1 MGAQLQTTRPIFLHK
16 SMKDAQTIYREA
28 ALRGATPVGLVVL
41 LYEQVVQDLQRAL
54 AAIKQNSIQQRT
66 REINHAIAILGQLN
80 GTLDMEKG
88 GQVALNLRH
97 FYEDAKNNL
106 VLAQAQVSSE
116 IIRGQI
122 TDLLELREA
131 WCEVNRRLEQPSNS
145 GIEPIRQSPST
156 TSDME
161 RPSTK
166 WTM

>member
-1 MGAQLQTTRPIFLHK
+1 
-16 SMKDAQTIYREA
+16 MKDAQTIYREA

-41 LYEQVVQDLQRAL
+41 LYEQAVQDLQRAL
-54 AAIKQNSIQQRT
+54 TAIGQNNIPQRT

-88 GQVALNLRH
+88 GQVARNLRH
-97 FYEDAKNNL
+97 FYERAKNNL
-106 VLAQAQVSSE
+106 VLAQAQVSPE

-131 WCEVNRRLEQPSNS
+131 WCEVNRSLEQAS
-145 GIEPIRQSPST
+145 GPGTEPVTQSPAAE
-156 TSDME
+156 ME
-161 RPSTK
+161 WTVTK